1 MSGEGI
7 LYKKTSK
14 EAITGKLFYKRS
26 ELIQTEFLSELT
38 PTPIFSTILKYTFI
52 LLFSSFFEWTRKIST
67 VIVVTG

>member
-14 EAITGKLFYKRS
+14 ESITGKLFYKRS

-52 LLFSSFFEWTRKIST
+52 LLFSSFLSGQGKL
-67 VIVVTG
+67 VQ